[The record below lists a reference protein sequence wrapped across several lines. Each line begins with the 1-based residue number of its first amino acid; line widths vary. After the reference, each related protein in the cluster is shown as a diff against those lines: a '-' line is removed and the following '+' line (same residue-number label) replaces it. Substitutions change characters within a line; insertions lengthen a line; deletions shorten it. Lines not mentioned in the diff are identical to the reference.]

1 MRGLHRDIGVQLAAR
16 EFRGGLAVGLGD
28 CTRLRLIGNA
38 LAQHIQHCGVAARL
52 KLGDALQCLVQRFAG
67 DVARSDAPHDR
78 LGDVRQDS
86 ENGASEQAHWVG
98 ARGMRGHHSSGEM
111 R

>member
-1 MRGLHRDIGVQLAAR
+1 
-16 EFRGGLAVGLGD
+16 
-28 CTRLRLIGNA
+28 
-38 LAQHIQHCGVAARL
+38 
-52 KLGDALQCLVQRFAG
+52 
-67 DVARSDAPHDR
+67 
-78 LGDVRQDS
+78 VRQDS